1 MDPFTAMM
9 IMKGASTV
17 MDYQGKKAAAAA
29 QRSWKYKKDLAIKR
43 RLNLQYSQARQ
54 AIADTNMM
62 RGRNQDIKSMAGV
75 DSALQRMKAASA
87 MKASGLAQGQSTDTL
102 LSRVEAQVLRGE
114 SKILDDLKM
123 KDTQLDYRDRDIQQG
138 MDMAWLDAKAQIA
151 GTSYQKDPGLMGLA
165 MGLGSAYMDAKAF
178 DSQMDGEWS

>member
-17 MDYQGKKAAAAA
+17 MDYQGGKAAAAA